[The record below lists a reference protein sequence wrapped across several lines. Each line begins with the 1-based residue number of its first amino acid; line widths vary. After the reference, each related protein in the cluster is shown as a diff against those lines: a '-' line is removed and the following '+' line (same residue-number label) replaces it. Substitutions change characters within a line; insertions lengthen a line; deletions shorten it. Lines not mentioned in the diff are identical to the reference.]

1 MQHRIPTSQQIGPI
15 ACIINKQIWSKTL
28 HDPNWTSNLFSNTR
42 TLTHKRPLSMFRQ
55 PFFPFDA
62 NLDFYYVSKEERKKK
77 KKKVNRTRFL
87 FMYTLVL
94 DMKHEWFIEYR
105 KIDIPQV

>member
-1 MQHRIPTSQQIGPI
+1 
-15 ACIINKQIWSKTL
+15 
-28 HDPNWTSNLFSNTR
+28 
-42 TLTHKRPLSMFRQ
+42 MFRQ

-77 KKKVNRTRFL
+77 KKVNRTRFL

-94 DMKHEWFIEYR
+94 DMKHEWLIEDR